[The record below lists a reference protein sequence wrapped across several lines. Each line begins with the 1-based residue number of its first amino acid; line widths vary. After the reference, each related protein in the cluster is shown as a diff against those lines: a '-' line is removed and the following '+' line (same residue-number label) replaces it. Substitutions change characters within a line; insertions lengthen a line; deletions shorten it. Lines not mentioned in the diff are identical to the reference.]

1 MPLRCVDDR
10 GKAIEANACTEQEW
24 AALKAQTR
32 VQRHLTM
39 PCCKAQ
45 AVPKTSKLGTRFF
58 AHKARAGCLW
68 KPETEAHRRL
78 KALALQA
85 ARRAGWNAQTEVS
98 GYTPDGERWTADML
112 AQKGA
117 DRIAIE
123 VQWSGQTDEETLRR
137 QRKYRQ
143 SGVTG
148 IWLLRQPGFPVS
160 QDLPAACIGGSME
173 EGLTVMLPIYRGMT
187 VRNRATQEGWSQI
200 LTPEDFL
207 RAIFEGR
214 FHFGIPSHAKAILDI
229 IASTDDCRRCGKNI
243 RVVTMLRGN
252 AGPYKI
258 EQYGDRGPQELA
270 REYST
275 IKKRIVRALAHRT
288 DVGQTR
294 FSQGVIH
301 TYVSCRCPECGVWT
315 RGIREIELWGWN
327 EDVLG
332 AIELGLADCWRA
344 FVAEGDLRWA
354 VWAAQDSSSPA

>member
-148 IWLLRQPGFPVS
+148 IWLLRQPGFPVL

-173 EGLTVMLPIYRGMT
+173 EGLTVMLPIYGGMT

-229 IASTDDCRRCGKNI
+229 IASTDDCRRCGKKNTSGNDVEGKCRPLQNRAI
-243 RVVTMLRGN
+243 RRKWTPRASQRVFDNQETNCGR
-252 AGPYKI
+252 AGAPSGCRSNSL
-258 EQYGDRGPQELA
+258 QP
-270 REYST
+270 
-275 IKKRIVRALAHRT
+275 RIYPH
-288 DVGQTR
+288 
-294 FSQGVIH
+294 
-301 TYVSCRCPECGVWT
+301 
-315 RGIREIELWGWN
+315 IR
-327 EDVLG
+327 
-332 AIELGLADCWRA
+332 
-344 FVAEGDLRWA
+344 
-354 VWAAQDSSSPA
+354 